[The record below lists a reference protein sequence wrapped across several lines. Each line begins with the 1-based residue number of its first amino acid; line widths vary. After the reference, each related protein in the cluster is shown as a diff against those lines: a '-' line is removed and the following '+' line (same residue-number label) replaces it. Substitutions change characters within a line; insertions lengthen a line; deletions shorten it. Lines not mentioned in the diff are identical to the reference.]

1 MRLPAGEQA
10 RRERAQ
16 RRAAVLRVRERKTID
31 EVQAALLAE
40 EPGLWP
46 LEARVYALGWT
57 EVTGAR
63 QRNALLPH
71 QGGSDPVGKGECWR
85 WKALGRDFSP

>member
-16 RRAAVLRVRERKTID
+16 RRAAVLR
-31 EVQAALLAE
+31 
-40 EPGLWP
+40 
-46 LEARVYALGWT
+46 WT

-71 QGGSDPVGKGECWR
+71 QGGSDPVGKGEFWR